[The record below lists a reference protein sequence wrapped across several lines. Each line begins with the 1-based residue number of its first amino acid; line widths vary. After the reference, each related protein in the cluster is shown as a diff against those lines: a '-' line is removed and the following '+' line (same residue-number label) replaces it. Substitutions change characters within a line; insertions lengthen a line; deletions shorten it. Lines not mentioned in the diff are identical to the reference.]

1 MEDKTFVKG
10 YRFLYFAKNM
20 GKKIGKKKS
29 KNVSGKYGQK
39 RLDHS
44 KQSATDAIKTSKGA
58 IQKTAEATGYLIGN
72 KITNTIIKVSKN
84 SQQNNSETVANEH
97 DKEIPK
103 EKNMYLQKKG
113 KKLLIN

>member
-20 GKKIGKKKS
+20 GKKIGKNKS

-39 RLDHS
+39 RLDHG

-103 EKNMYLQKKG
+103 EKKYVSPEERQE
-113 KKLLIN
+113 IID